1 MMYGFAISLY
11 NTARWIISSNGGGGM
26 GNHLVTEDGAHRI
39 TEDNKH
45 LITE

>member
-26 GNHLVTEDGAHRI
+26 GNHRVTEDGAHRI